1 MKCSF
6 CDRQAVYTRPYEKKP
21 LCLVHFNRSFIA
33 RIKRTISRFKMLQPK
48 DVVAVGLSGG
58 KDSVVLTHVLSSVM
72 KKFPTSKLVAITI
85 DEGIRNYREESLE
98 IANKHAKLLGIEHQ
112 VFSFEEFFGY
122 GLDNF
127 LVRVADTDGKRKGA
141 CAYCGIFRRRA
152 LNQAALEVGA
162 TKLATGHNLD
172 DEAQTV
178 LMNMLR
184 GDLGRFGRV
193 DYSPRYKHEK
203 FIPRIKPFLLTPEAE
218 IVLYA
223 VLNDLEYQ
231 EMPCPH
237 SVEADRGVIREM
249 MKMYLER
256 NPGAMFNLVRMGS
269 ELSDLIRQ
277 REQTNR
283 PLSECAKC
291 GNPTAGKTCKVCS
304 ILEEVSEA
312 SFPNHTQI

>member
-1 MKCSF
+1 MKCNF

-21 LCLVHFNRSFIA
+21 LCLVHFNRSFIS
-33 RIKRTISRFKMLQPK
+33 RVKRTISRFKMLQPR

-58 KDSVVLTHVLSSVM
+58 KDSVVLVHVLASVM
-72 KKFPTSKLVAITI
+72 KKFPTSRLVAITI
-85 DEGIRNYREESLE
+85 DEGIKNYREESLE
-98 IANKHAKLLGIEHQ
+98 IAKKHASALGIEHH
-112 VFSFEEFFGY
+112 VFSFEELFGY

-127 LVRVADTDGKRKGA
+127 LVKITDNNGKRKGA

-152 LNQAALEVGA
+152 LNQAALEIGA
-162 TKLATGHNLD
+162 DKVATGHNLD

-184 GDLGRFGRV
+184 GDLGRFGRA

-203 FIPRIKPFLLTPEAE
+203 FVPRIKPFLLTPEAE

-223 VLNDLEYQ
+223 VLNGLEYQ

-269 ELSDLIRQ
+269 ELSDLIRLK
-277 REQTNR
+277 EQSSR
-283 PLSECAKC
+283 PLSECSKC
-291 GNPTAGKTCKVCS
+291 GNPTAGKICKVCS
-304 ILEEVSEA
+304 ILAEVEEA
-312 SFPNHTQI
+312 SL